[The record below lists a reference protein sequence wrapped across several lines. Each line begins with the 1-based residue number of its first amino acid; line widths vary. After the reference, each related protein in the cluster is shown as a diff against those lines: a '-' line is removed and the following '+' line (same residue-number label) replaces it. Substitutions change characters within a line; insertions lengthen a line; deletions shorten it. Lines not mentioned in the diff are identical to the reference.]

1 MAGTVELC
9 CHGDRVNWWQVPNIE
24 CLYMRMG
31 TVGFA
36 HLIHINRGRM
46 DNPAITVFVNGC
58 EAEASEG
65 GTVLM
70 ITRLPR
76 EDLPS
81 R

>member
-9 CHGDRVNWWQVPNIE
+9 CRGGRANWWHVPNIE
-24 CLYMRMG
+24 CLYVRKG
-31 TVGFA
+31 PLGFA

-46 DNPAITVFVNGC
+46 DNPAVTIFVNEW

-70 ITRLPR
+70 ITRPLKP
-76 EDLPS
+76 
-81 R
+81 